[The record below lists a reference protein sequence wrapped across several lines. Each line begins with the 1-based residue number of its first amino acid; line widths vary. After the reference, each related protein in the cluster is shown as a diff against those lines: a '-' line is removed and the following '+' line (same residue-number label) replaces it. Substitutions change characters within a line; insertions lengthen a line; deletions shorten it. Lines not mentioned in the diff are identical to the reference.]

1 MAGKERNPVTV
12 WLLVLVTFGIYGI
25 YWWYK
30 ANEEVGQYDSSIE
43 VNPVLAT
50 LALFV
55 PICNIVTIVRTGSR
69 IGQAQENTMGRR
81 ECSGGLGFLL
91 AILFALD
98 FMYYQANLNK
108 LWEQSAVPGPGEA
121 PAPAAPAA

>member
-1 MAGKERNPVTV
+1 MIGKQRNPVTV

-25 YWWYK
+25 YWWYM
-30 ANEEVGQYDSSIE
+30 ANKEVNDYDPSIE
-43 VNPVLAT
+43 VNPVLAV

-69 IGQAQENTMGRR
+69 IGQAQQNKNGNR

-108 LWEQSAVPGPGEA
+108 LWEGAAAPGAGEA
-121 PAPAAPAA
+121 PSQAAPAA

>member
-1 MAGKERNPVTV
+1 MIGKQRNPVTV

-25 YWWYK
+25 YWWYM
-30 ANEEVGQYDSSIE
+30 ANKEVAEYDSSIE
-43 VNPVLAT
+43 VNPTLAV

-69 IGQAQENTMGRR
+69 IGQAQENKDGSR

-108 LWEQSAVPGPGEA
+108 LWEGSAA
-121 PAPAAPAA
+121 PAPAPAPEPPAA